1 VNTVYKILKKSE
13 PVVRFLR
20 FFRSGKTPL
29 YINGLAGALASSLA
43 AVIHDQTNLPLLL
56 ITSGPSEAEA
66 ALDDLTTILGT
77 QNVGSLPPMYHHH
90 TGASHPA
97 TGPRNERADA
107 LLRLKSGESTILV
120 TQPDA
125 LIERCPDKKWLD
137 EHYIDL
143 KQDDDCPRDW
153 ILSKLVEAG
162 YGRESLVDAQG
173 QFAVRGGLLDIFPF
187 GQEQPF
193 RLELD
198 GNQIASIRFFDP
210 TTQRSTE
217 QLNNVSFLLGEESTS
232 IGSGLFDLLPE
243 KMLIFWQNFGE
254 IEERCIK
261 YLKRE
266 DNLPDLVGRSKLSGD
281 YFKPNFL
288 SFDIVRRQASS
299 FREIIWSGLIKN
311 EKVAVDFGAVHPEP
325 LPAGL
330 DKLTDYLE
338 SYLKQDLDVWIAVD
352 TEGER
357 NRLEELLQDFDL
369 KQVKTVTPSVSNGFV
384 SKEIGLAL
392 LTAHEIFN
400 RRRLR
405 SRHTRFR
412 KRAIH
417 FDRSALRKGDLV
429 VHTDYGIGIYEGLQ
443 TVKVR
448 SQPREC
454 LRIRYQEDVKL
465 FVRVENFGQV
475 EKYAGSDSAKP
486 QLSRIGTKEWARAKN
501 RTSKALQDISAELI
515 KLYARRKVIKGYAF
529 PEDTNWQQEME
540 ASFEFEDTPDQV
552 TSTQDVKVDL
562 MASHPMDR
570 LLCGDVGFGKTE
582 IAIRAAFKVVQDS
595 QQVAILVP
603 TTILAQQHEETFSA
617 RLSTY
622 PVRIKS
628 LSRFKTPAEQR
639 EIVKEMK
646 TGSVDIV
653 IGTHRLLSKDIGFKK
668 LGLLVIDEEHR
679 FGVKHKEKL
688 KQLKT
693 NVDVLTM
700 TATPI
705 PRTLHFALMGAR
717 DTSLIN
723 TPPMNRLPVQTEIH
737 SWSEDLIREAI
748 IREVDRGGQV
758 FFVHNRVQSIHSVQ
772 GMLERIA
779 PGIRYAIA
787 HGQMQERALEKVM
800 TDFLKARFDVLITT
814 MIIESG
820 LDLPNVNTLIINR
833 ADRFGLAQLYQL
845 RGRIGRSNRQAYAYL
860 LTPPMLSMTTNSKRR
875 LATISELTELGSGMK
890 VAMRD
895 LEIRGAGNLLGAQ
908 QSGYINAVGFDLYSK
923 MLEVEVNKLREQPE
937 KQPQDHDEEI
947 KLDFNGPALLPSSYI
962 DDSDQRYEFYRRLT
976 ELKEIDQISMLAE
989 ELKDRFGDLPEPAG
1003 NLLELTKLKILCQ
1016 NCRIRKLEIKK
1027 DYFVAELKLP
1037 EDPSESQKVI
1047 GELVALASPEQVEF
1061 RVRRRIELIY
1071 RLEPSRALQRARKFL
1086 QRLTRNGI
1094 F

>member
-1 VNTVYKILKKSE
+1 MLQSE
-13 PVVRFLR
+13 E
-20 FFRSGKTPL
+20 TPL
-29 YINGLAGALASSLA
+29 YISGMAGAFSSSLA
-43 AVIHDQTNLPLLL
+43 AVIFNQTKLPILMV
-56 ITSGPSEAEA
+56 TSGPSEAEA
-66 ALDDLTTILGT
+66 ALDDLTAILGT
-77 QNVGSLPPMYHHH
+77 ENVGSLPPKYRYHIG
-90 TGASHPA
+90 TSRTAS
-97 TGPRNERADA
+97 GPRNERTEA
-107 LLRLKSGESTILV
+107 LLRIRSKKPTILV
-120 TQPDA
+120 TQPEV
-125 LIERCPDKKWLD
+125 LIEHCPDKKWLD
-137 EHYIDL
+137 ERFINLNQNDN
-143 KQDDDCPRDW
+143 CSRDW
-153 ILSKLVEAG
+153 MLTKLVEAN

-173 QFAVRGGLLDIFPF
+173 QFAVRGGLIDVFPF

-198 GNQIASIRFFDP
+198 GDQIASLRLFDP
-210 TTQRSTE
+210 STQRSTK
-217 QLNNVSFLLGEESTS
+217 QLNNVSFFLGEESTGN
-232 IGSGLFDLLPE
+232 GSGLFDLLPA
-243 KMLIFWQNFGE
+243 KMLIFWQNLGE
-254 IEERCIK
+254 IEDRCIK

-266 DNLPDLVGRSKLSGD
+266 ADFPDLIDNSKLAIDTSNSDFITFNTVRKQAGN
-281 YFKPNFL
+281 FK
-288 SFDIVRRQASS
+288 
-299 FREIIWSGLIKN
+299 EIIWSGLIK
-311 EKVAVDFGAVHPEP
+311 EKETVVDFGAVSPEP

-330 DKLTDYLE
+330 DKLKEHLE
-338 SYLKQDLDVWIAVD
+338 SYLKQDLEVWIAVD

-357 NRLEELLQDFDL
+357 NRLDELLHDFEL
-369 KQVKTVTPSVSNGFV
+369 HQIKTITPSVSNGFV

-392 LTAHEIFN
+392 LTSHELFN

-448 SQPREC
+448 GQPREC
-454 LRIRYQEDVKL
+454 LRILYRDDVKL

-475 EKYAGSDSAKP
+475 EKYSGSDSAKP
-486 QLSRIGTKEWARAKN
+486 QLSRIGTKEWARTKK
-501 RTSKALQDISAELI
+501 RTTKALQDISAELI

-529 PEDTNWQQEME
+529 PEDSHWQHEME
-540 ASFEFEDTPDQV
+540 ASFEFDDTPDQV
-552 TSTQDVKVDL
+552 TSTQDVKTDL
-562 MASHPMDR
+562 IAACPMDR

-595 QQVAILVP
+595 QQVAVLVP

-617 RLSTY
+617 RLSAY
-622 PVRIKS
+622 PVKIKS
-628 LSRFKTPAEQR
+628 LSRFKTAAEQR
-639 EIVKEMK
+639 EIVKELK
-646 TGSVDIV
+646 IGSVDIV

-668 LGLLVIDEEHR
+668 LGLLIIDEEHR
-679 FGVKHKEKL
+679 FGVRHKEKL
-688 KQLKT
+688 KQLKA
-693 NVDVLTM
+693 NVDVLIM

-737 SWSEDLIREAI
+737 SWSEDLIRDAI

-758 FFVHNRVQSIHSVQ
+758 FFVHNRVQSILSVK

-779 PGIRYAIA
+779 PGFRYAVA
-787 HGQMQERALEKVM
+787 HGQMPERVLEKVM
-800 TDFLKARFDVLITT
+800 TDFMKERFDVLIST

-820 LDLPNVNTLIINR
+820 LDLPNVNTLIVNR

-860 LTPPMLSMTTNSKRR
+860 LTPPMLSMTTNSKKR

-890 VAMRD
+890 IAMRD

-923 MLEVEVNKLREQPE
+923 MLETEVNKLKALPE
-937 KQPQDHDEEI
+937 KQSQDLKEEI
-947 KLDFNGPALLPSSYI
+947 KLDYDGPALLPSSYI
-962 DDSDQRYEFYRRLT
+962 DDSDLRYDFYRRLS
-976 ELKEIDQISMLAE
+976 ELKDVEQITKLAE
-989 ELKDRFGDLPEPAG
+989 ELEDRFGVLPEPAG
-1003 NLLELTKLKILCQ
+1003 NLLELSKLKILCQ
-1016 NCRIRKLEIKK
+1016 NCNIMKLTLKK
-1027 DYFVAELKLP
+1027 DYFIAELKLP
-1037 EDPSESQKVI
+1037 EDTSESQKVI
-1047 GELVALASPEQVEF
+1047 GEFVALANPEQIEF
-1061 RVRRRIELIY
+1061 RLRRKVEMIY
-1071 RLEPSRALQRARKFL
+1071 RFEPSRMLQRCRNFL